1 MSKRKIIYSILKELE
16 AGKSEP
22 RAIDY
27 GISEA
32 EFGDIVEMME
42 DDGLI
47 KGSAMSR
54 GGRGNEA
61 KIVYLN
67 TAKVT
72 IIKGLG
78 YLEEN
83 SKWAKTYKGLKEI
96 RDWLP
101 LP

>member
-1 MSKRKIIYSILKELE
+1 MKELE
-16 AGKSEP
+16 TGNFEP
-22 RAIDY
+22 KATDY
-27 GISEA
+27 EISEA
-32 EFGDIVEMME
+32 EFGDVVDMME
-42 DDGLI
+42 NDGLI
-47 KGSAMSR
+47 KGSAVTR

-61 KIVYLN
+61 KVVFLN
-67 TAKVT
+67 TVKVT
-72 IIKGLG
+72 IKGLD

>member
-16 AGKSEP
+16 IGSFEP
-22 RAIDY
+22 KATDY
-27 GISEA
+27 DMSEA
-32 EFGDIVEMME
+32 EFGDVVEMME
-42 DDGLI
+42 NDGLI
-47 KGSAMSR
+47 KGSAVTR

-61 KIVYLN
+61 KLVFLN

-72 IIKGLG
+72 IKGLD